1 MDKTLTTKEVAE
13 RLGVS
18 PPRVRQMILIGNLPA
33 VKFGRD
39 LVVKESDLALVA
51 DRKPGRP
58 PKPKDKNGAAE
69 VVTAT
74 TDAAVVVTTEAKP
87 KRTRK
92 AKAAKKGRT
101 RAGKKAKAF

>member
-1 MDKTLTTKEVAE
+1 MDKTLTTKEVAV

-58 PKPKDKNGAAE
+58 PKPKPADEPATKVKAKAKTATGAAE
-69 VVTAT
+69 KIAK
-74 TDAAVVVTTEAKP
+74 VVTTAE
-87 KRTRK
+87 KRATK
-92 AKAAKKGRT
+92 AKGR
-101 RAGKKAKAF
+101 K